1 MEEVNAK
8 NLSEMRRQK
17 KKRRNTQKFLGFM
30 IILTIVLGLYV
41 SKERWMPDIKHQNS
55 VFTDDELA
63 EGEFPIHVSN
73 TSSYKMRSVGDAF
86 ALLTD
91 TRLYMIS
98 LSGDIIDARQHTYSN
113 TILKSSGNKTLI
125 YEQNGNNLRVD
136 NKREM
141 LYDKKTDASIY
152 LASVNEKGYTA
163 VVTAS
168 DQYVCELAVYNQSG
182 FQIYSRG
189 CSERITDV
197 VFDND
202 GSGCS
207 IVTIKAL
214 EGHIVSEITSIK
226 FETTEDIWK
235 ISDIETCSVS
245 AYVSSNDETVL
256 FGDNMC
262 GFYKNGEKIFEY
274 TYPDTLVDASYSD
287 SGAAMIF
294 RNRERK
300 KTTLVIISNP
310 ASGTAVEVTVSDV
323 IKHVLACDDNI
334 FFLTENYVES
344 YDYEGKI
351 VKKYELNEPYRDF
364 YRSGKYI
371 ILQGHNKVERI
382 EL

>member
-30 IILTIVLGLYV
+30 IILTIILGLYV
-41 SKERWMPDIKHQNS
+41 SKERWMPDMKHQNS
-55 VFTDDELA
+55 GFTDDELS

-98 LSGDIIDARQHTYSN
+98 LSGDIIDTRQHTYSN

-141 LYDKKTDASIY
+141 LYDKKTDNSIY
-152 LASVNEKGYTA
+152 LASVNEKGCTA

-168 DQYVCELAVYNQSG
+168 DQYVCELVVYDQSG

-214 EGHIVSEITSIK
+214 EGHIVSEITSVK
-226 FETTEDIWK
+226 FEMTEDIWK
-235 ISDIETCSVS
+235 ISDIETCSVA
-245 AYVSSNDETVL
+245 AYVSSKGETVL

-262 GFYKNGEKIFEY
+262 GFYNNGEKIFEY

-294 RNRERK
+294 RSRERK

-310 ASGTAVEVTVSDV
+310 ASGTVVEVTVSDV

-334 FFLTENYVES
+334 FFLTENHVEA

-351 VKKYELNEPYRDF
+351 VKKYELNEPYKNF